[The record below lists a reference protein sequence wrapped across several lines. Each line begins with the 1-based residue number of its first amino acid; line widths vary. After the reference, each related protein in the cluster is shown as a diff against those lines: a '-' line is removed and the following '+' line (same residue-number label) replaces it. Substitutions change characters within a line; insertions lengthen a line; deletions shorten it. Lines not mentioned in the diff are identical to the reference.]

1 MISLLALIILPN
13 ISYGQN
19 FMKQFEELFS
29 KKDTVGQIQLLNNWE
44 KTNSNDPELYVAY
57 YIGSSELPLVKS
69 SGETWYKIFKKISA
83 FVAQLDD
90 FET

>member
-1 MISLLALIILPN
+1 MKKTMLSLLALITLPN

-44 KTNSNDPELYVAY
+44 KQIVMIRNFMWLITT
-57 YIGSSELPLVKS
+57 IM
-69 SGETWYKIFKKISA
+69 
-83 FVAQLDD
+83 
-90 FET
+90 